1 MKSFGFA
8 LLALLLIGVG
18 GYAGWRFL
26 VPAAPNAGLTEDQ
39 NVAQV
44 TRQDIAL
51 YVRVAG
57 DIEPVVQVEVRPE
70 ISARIKKLNVQLGQT
85 VNAGDLLVELD
96 DKELLTER
104 NAAEIEIVGARVEAE
119 KAKRDHERDQRLFE
133 KQLISAQTVSDS
145 GTRLELAENTL
156 RRAQSR
162 LQTVK
167 DRLEKTR
174 VLAPMSG
181 TILELP
187 VVEGQVVVGAGSV
200 NSGTV
205 LMKLARMDRLQ
216 IATHVNQVDVAK
228 LRPGMSAEFSV
239 DSIQT
244 GSMPG
249 TIERIA
255 PTATVR
261 RNIKG
266 FTVEILI
273 ENPDPR
279 LRPGMTAE
287 VRIPIDK
294 AEGVLAVPLA
304 AVFNDPAGG
313 RVTFVRTDGNK
324 TSAEKRPVEIGIANL
339 DFVQIKNGLKENE
352 VVLLTRPQTSPSG
365 G

>member
-1 MKSFGFA
+1 MKSLAFT
-8 LLALLLIGVG
+8 LLALLLIGGG
-18 GYAGWRFL
+18 GYLGWRL
-26 VPAAPNAGLTEDQ
+26 YIANAPDSAVAEEE

-51 YVRVAG
+51 FVRVAG

-70 ISARIKKLNVQLGQT
+70 ISARIKKLNVALGQT
-85 VNAGDLLVELD
+85 VTAGDTLVELD
-96 DKELLTER
+96 DRELLTER

-133 KQLISAQTVSDS
+133 KQLISAQAVADS

-174 VLAPMSG
+174 VLAPMDG

-200 NSGTV
+200 NSGTM

-228 LRPGMSAEFSV
+228 LSPGMPIEFTV
-239 DSIQT
+239 DSIRT
-244 GSMPG
+244 GDMPG
-249 TIERIA
+249 VIERIA

-266 FTVEILI
+266 FTVDILI

-287 VRIPIDK
+287 VRIPIEK

-304 AVFNDPAGG
+304 AVFNDTNGG
-313 RVTFVRTDGNK
+313 RITFVRTNGAK
-324 TSAEKRPVEIGIANL
+324 SPVEKRPVEIGIANL
-339 DFVQIKNGLKENE
+339 DFVQIKDGLNENE
-352 VVLLTRPQTSPSG
+352 TVLLSRPKLGPSG

>member
-1 MKSFGFA
+1 MKKIAPIFIAVTIVTLGLFGA
-8 LLALLLIGVG
+8 WHLLGLKS
-18 GYAGWRFL
+18 
-26 VPAAPNAGLTEDQ
+26 PNTQLPPEETT
-39 NVAQV
+39 AQV

-51 YVRVAG
+51 FVRVAG
-57 DIEPVVQVEVRPE
+57 DVEPVVQVEVRPE
-70 ISARIKKLNVQLGQT
+70 ISARIKRLHVELGQT
-85 VNAGDLLVELD
+85 VSAGDVMVELD
-96 DKELLTER
+96 DRELLTEK
-104 NAAEIEIVGARVEAE
+104 NAAEIEIVGATVEAQ
-119 KAKRDHERDQRLFE
+119 KAKRDHERDLRLFE
-133 KQLISAQTVSDS
+133 KQLISAQTVADS

-174 VLAPMSG
+174 VLAPMDG

-205 LMKLARMDRLQ
+205 LMKLAQLNRLQ

-228 LRPGMSAEFSV
+228 LAVGMEAEFSV

-244 GSMPG
+244 GTMSG
-249 TIERIA
+249 RIERIA

-266 FTVEILI
+266 FTVDILI

-279 LRPGMTAE
+279 IRPGMTAE
-287 VRIPIDK
+287 VRIPIAK

-304 AVFNDPAGG
+304 AVFNDPDGG
-313 RVTFVRTDGNK
+313 RVAFVRPNGTN
-324 TSAEKRPVEIGIANL
+324 SPPEKRPVQIGIANL
-339 DFVQIKNGLKENE
+339 DFVQIKDGLQENE
-352 VVLLTRPQTSPSG
+352 VVLLIRPKTSPRG